1 MSHYKRS
8 YVLLKGLNQDDYPV
22 KNYFQIII
30 QISLPFVM
38 SVGQLK
44 MFLILF
50 HSLLSVP
57 YYSRTG
63 IGLTIKWTPKELSI
77 IICYFSLAVTCDFT
91 CYGRQIFLLFLCTKF
106 NKITQDNSSIPFFF
120 SCSYKKYQLNKC
132 QKDVTQSASTK
143 NPMTCLYSC
152 GAIIILHYLYA
163 R

>member
-22 KNYFQIII
+22 KNYFQILI
-30 QISLPFVM
+30 QISLPFVI

-63 IGLTIKWTPKELSI
+63 IGLTIK
-77 IICYFSLAVTCDFT
+77 
-91 CYGRQIFLLFLCTKF
+91 
-106 NKITQDNSSIPFFF
+106 
-120 SCSYKKYQLNKC
+120 
-132 QKDVTQSASTK
+132 
-143 NPMTCLYSC
+143 
-152 GAIIILHYLYA
+152 
-163 R
+163 